1 MAMALTVASLGA
13 DGPIN
18 IDDTACVAKSFPGFF
33 DTWNEAI
40 AMP

>member
-13 DGPIN
+13 DGPIM

-33 DTWNEAI
+33 DTWKQAT
-40 AMP
+40 MVP